1 MHNLTK
7 ITDHAE
13 RIVRRMWTQYRT
25 GGDVEQLIRFIGSL
39 FQEIE
44 DLFWDIMIKRALDVA
59 EGATL
64 DAFGMQLNLP
74 RPVTGLSP
82 ATDATYRVFIFARIS
97 EIMSHGTLPDIYN
110 ILNALGLAD
119 AAVMPTF
126 PAAAVI
132 NYQENGN
139 TLTCACMRKIIESGT
154 PPVSLDFVAHSSQP
168 FGFLGDT
175 EAFGFGVGELGGTA

>member
-13 RIVRRMWTQYRT
+13 RIVRRMWSQYRT

-44 DLFWDIMIKRALDVA
+44 DLFWDIMIKRRLDEA
-59 EGATL
+59 AGATL
-64 DAFGMQLNLP
+64 DTIGQQFNLT
-74 RPVTGLSP
+74 RPLTGLVP
-82 ATDATYRVFIFARIS
+82 ASDANYRVLIFAKIS

-110 ILNALGLAD
+110 ILNALGLGNASVMNAYP
-119 AAVMPTF
+119 AAV
-126 PAAAVI
+126 VV
-132 NYQENGN
+132 NYQPNG
-139 TLTCACMRKIIESGT
+139 TALTCACMRKILESGT
-154 PPVSLDFVAHSSQP
+154 PPVSMDIIEHSSQP

-175 EAFGFGVGELGGTA
+175 TSFGFGIGKLGGTV